1 MSNKVPNGFEYD
13 LTDPA
18 EDVWMIGLLVLVML
32 AFLKNRILKRFVI
45 QTLTISMY
53 IPILVCVYIT

>member
-32 AFLKNRILKRFVI
+32 AFLKNRILKIFVI
-45 QTLTISMY
+45 PISEM
-53 IPILVCVYIT
+53 IFH